1 MLIIYFYLISLSI
14 IGYGLTASK
23 ILNINL
29 NSIGY
34 LGILGISSLAIISY
48 ASSIFFAHQYVF
60 NSIIL
65 ILGCVF
71 FLLFFKKIYNLKS
84 ELIVFFLIFSFLIT
98 FIIIGKNHDDFP
110 YYHFPYISLLTDYS
124 HPVGLGQLNNGF
136 RNPSSI
142 FFISSLFY
150 LPNIEYYL
158 FHLTPAFF
166 IGFVNLI
173 LIQNIFNQNDF
184 NKKRFIN
191 ILSLIFFI
199 FINIFFYRLSEHG
212 TDRSGLILSICSF
225 ITLLYVI
232 NDNLETSKDRNI
244 SLIKF
249 FSISIC
255 LLISLKPFYLIYTP
269 LFLLLFFYK
278 HSRKIFIDLFFS
290 KAFFFCIS
298 LIFFTIFYTFINSG
312 CFVFPATFTC
322 NENLLWSLPT
332 EAIEEVRVFYELWA
346 KAGAYPNFVI
356 DNRVEYISGF
366 NWLHNWIDI
375 YFFNKVSDYLLSLA
389 FLFFVVLFTFYNN
402 SLYKNQNEREWLLV
416 YFFIIIC
423 FIEWFMN
430 HPALRYGGYH
440 LVALLLFLPLS
451 IFLDKFEIKWDN
463 FYKKALILIII
474 SMIIFIGRNTI
485 RIKKEYDK
493 YGYNPFVSLK
503 FLFIG
508 GDKNFYFRYNNH
520 IKENVSKYKKIKIL
534 EKEITIIKVIE

>member
-14 IGYGLTASK
+14 IGYGLAASK

-48 ASSIFFAHQYVF
+48 ASSIFLAHQYVF

-71 FLLFFKKIYNLKS
+71 FLLFFKKIYNLKN

-150 LPNIEYYL
+150 LPIIEYYL

-255 LLISLKPFYLIYTP
+255 LLISLKPFYLI
-269 LFLLLFFYK
+269 
-278 HSRKIFIDLFFS
+278 S
-290 KAFFFCIS
+290 
-298 LIFFTIFYTFINSG
+298 
-312 CFVFPATFTC
+312 
-322 NENLLWSLPT
+322 
-332 EAIEEVRVFYELWA
+332 
-346 KAGAYPNFVI
+346 
-356 DNRVEYISGF
+356 
-366 NWLHNWIDI
+366 
-375 YFFNKVSDYLLSLA
+375 
-389 FLFFVVLFTFYNN
+389 
-402 SLYKNQNEREWLLV
+402 
-416 YFFIIIC
+416 
-423 FIEWFMN
+423 
-430 HPALRYGGYH
+430 
-440 LVALLLFLPLS
+440 
-451 IFLDKFEIKWDN
+451 
-463 FYKKALILIII
+463 
-474 SMIIFIGRNTI
+474 
-485 RIKKEYDK
+485 
-493 YGYNPFVSLK
+493 
-503 FLFIG
+503 
-508 GDKNFYFRYNNH
+508 
-520 IKENVSKYKKIKIL
+520 
-534 EKEITIIKVIE
+534 